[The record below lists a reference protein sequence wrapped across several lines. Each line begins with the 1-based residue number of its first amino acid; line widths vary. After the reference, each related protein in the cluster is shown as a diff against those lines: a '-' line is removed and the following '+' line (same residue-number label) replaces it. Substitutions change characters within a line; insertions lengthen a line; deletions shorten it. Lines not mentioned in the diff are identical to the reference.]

1 MRTRRCERGFMVAIE
16 AALLL
21 PVLLLVVGLVIVLGR
36 SALAEQAVGAAAA
49 NAARAASI
57 ERTIPDATAA
67 AVSTARVSLG
77 ESSTT
82 CAHQSVSVNAAGL
95 ASPPGVPASVS
106 VTVTCRVIYGLS
118 LPGFP
123 TQAEVTATRSS
134 PVDTFRSDR

>member
-1 MRTRRCERGFMVAIE
+1 MRPTSDERGYMVAIE

-49 NAARAASI
+49 NAARAASM
-57 ERTIPDATAA
+57 ERTIPGATASA
-67 AVSTARVSLG
+67 TTTARVSLG
-77 ESSTT
+77 ESSIT

-95 ASPPGVPASVS
+95 ASAPGVPASVS
-106 VTVTCRVIYGLS
+106 VTVTCQVIFKLS

-123 TQAEVTATRSS
+123 SQSDVSATRSS
-134 PVDTFRSDR
+134 PVDTFRSR